1 VSESGWALAYHAC
14 VRIPLGTVV
23 LEEVAFRSVL
33 PALAARR
40 YGISGG
46 VLIASA
52 LFGLWHVLPAL
63 GIVDVNPVASETFSG
78 SGGTALAVVGAVL
91 ATTLAGVVLCWLRDR
106 SGSLLASVV
115 VHTTASSLGHALAWL
130 VS

>member
-1 VSESGWALAYHAC
+1 
-14 VRIPLGTVV
+14 
-23 LEEVAFRSVL
+23 VAR
-33 PALAARR
+33 P
-40 YGISGG
+40 
-46 VLIASA
+46 
-52 LFGLWHVLPAL
+52 PAL

-115 VHTTASSLGHALAWL
+115 VHTTANSLGHALAWL